1 MKKTDKLGKSLLVIL
16 VTFALFTISA
26 IAQDENE
33 GYHNGFSAGPGVI
46 VSDKPYKGMGTETHV
61 FPFVMY
67 QGQNFYLRGPNF
79 GYKIY
84 DTDKL
89 TFDALLSWRFDGY
102 DADDS
107 SDLDGMDDR
116 DMTAELGASI
126 SYKDGFGVTRFS
138 FLNDILGKHDGHV
151 LRLSYGKTFRRKNLT
166 LTPSVG
172 LKWQSENFVNYYY
185 GVRSKESRP
194 SRPTYHPS
202 DALNP
207 FMSFRLTYKLNEQWD
222 IFSSFLYQWLDNEI
236 SNSPIVDQTY
246 QTSLMFGVIYGF

>member
-1 MKKTDKLGKSLLVIL
+1 MKKTNKFGKSLIVII
-16 VTFALFTISA
+16 VTVELCTISA
-26 IAQDENE
+26 LAQDEND
-33 GYHNGFSAGPGVI
+33 GYKNGFSAGPGI
-46 VSDKPYKGMGTETHV
+46 VFSDKPYKGMGTKTNV
-61 FPFVMY
+61 FPFIMY

-84 DTDKL
+84 DKDKL

-107 SDLDGMDDR
+107 SYLDCMDDR
-116 DMTAELGASI
+116 DMTAELGASV
-126 SYKDGFGVTRFS
+126 SYKDGFGVTSFS
-138 FLNDILGKHDGHV
+138 FLNDILGKHNGHV
-151 LRLSYGKTFRRKNLT
+151 LRLSYGKTFRRENLT

-207 FMSFRLTYKLNEQWD
+207 FMSLRLTYKLNEKWN
-222 IFSSFLYQWLDNEI
+222 IFSSFRYQWLDNEI
-236 SNSPIVDQTY
+236 SDSPIVDQSY
-246 QTSLMFGVIYGF
+246 QTSLMFGFIYGF

>member
-1 MKKTDKLGKSLLVIL
+1 
-16 VTFALFTISA
+16 
-26 IAQDENE
+26 
-33 GYHNGFSAGPGVI
+33 
-46 VSDKPYKGMGTETHV
+46 MGTETHV

-79 GYKIY
+79 VYKFY
-84 DTDKL
+84 DKDKL
-89 TFDALLSWRFDGY
+89 TIDALLSWRFDGY

-116 DMTAELGASI
+116 DMTAELGASV

-138 FLNDILGKHDGHV
+138 FLNDIIGKHNGYL
-151 LRLSYGKTFRRKNLT
+151 LRLSYEKTFRRKNLT

-194 SRPTYHPS
+194 SRPKYHPS

-207 FMSFRLTYKLNEQWD
+207 FMSLRLTYKFNEQWD
-222 IFSSFLYQWLDNEI
+222 IFSSFQYQWLGNEI
-236 SNSPIVDQTY
+236 SDSPIVDQCY
-246 QTSLMFGVIYGF
+246 QTSLIFGFMYGF